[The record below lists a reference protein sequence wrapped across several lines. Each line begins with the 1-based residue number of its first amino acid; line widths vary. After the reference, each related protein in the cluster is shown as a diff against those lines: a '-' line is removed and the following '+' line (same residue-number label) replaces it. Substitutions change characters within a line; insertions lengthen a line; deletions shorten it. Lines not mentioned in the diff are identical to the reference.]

1 MKKLVIVA
9 LCIFAM
15 VLTKESVQAGD
26 YEAYQDISFQ
36 FKSVKLLDNYADSD
50 YKTYYKKMKKT
61 RFWGWRTFIVFDQET
76 AYFTKETL
84 YIIENDGT
92 TPITET
98 FSFNSEKTVKKQY
111 GSSGS
116 IGLKGS
122 GGKSGFKLGLEQ
134 QLKSSM
140 NLTTTS
146 SFQEKISIKVLVD
159 PQTKLLVQIRGEGL
173 ITNGVAKY
181 YRFYKNVKKGGF
193 EIFVVTTEY
202 YSLKK
207 VKLYED

>member
-1 MKKLVIVA
+1 MKKILLLVLI
-9 LCIFAM
+9 IFTTI
-15 VLTKESVQAGD
+15 LTKETVEAGD
-26 YEAYQDISFQ
+26 YQAYQDITFE
-36 FKSVKLLDNYADSD
+36 FKSVKLLDNYNDSD
-50 YKTYYKKMKKT
+50 YKLYYKKMKKT
-61 RFWGWRTFIVFDQET
+61 KFWGWRTFIVFDKET

-98 FSFNSEKTVKKQY
+98 FSFNSEKTIKKQF

-122 GGKSGFKLGLEQ
+122 GGKAGFKLGLEQ
-134 QLKSSM
+134 ELKSSM
-140 NLTTTS
+140 SLTTTS
-146 SFQEKISIKVLVD
+146 SIQEKISIKVLVD
-159 PQTKLLVQIRGEGL
+159 PQTKLLVQIRGEGK

-181 YRFYKNVKKGGF
+181 FRFYKNVKKGGF

-207 VKLYED
+207 VKLYEN